1 MRGENPN
8 RRVVF
13 PQETVEC
20 WQSYNDRLTSL
31 RASVESTSAALPD
44 EGYDTLSTSQIQHEL
59 DRTLELSAQ
68 VA

>member
-1 MRGENPN
+1 M
-8 RRVVF
+8 
-13 PQETVEC
+13 EC
-20 WQSYNDRLTSL
+20 WQSYTDRLTSL
-31 RASVESTSAALPD
+31 RASVESTSASLPD